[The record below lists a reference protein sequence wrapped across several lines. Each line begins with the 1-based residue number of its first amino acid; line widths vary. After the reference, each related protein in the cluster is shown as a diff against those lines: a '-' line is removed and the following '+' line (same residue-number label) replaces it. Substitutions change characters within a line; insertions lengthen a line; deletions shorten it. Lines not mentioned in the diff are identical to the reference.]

1 MAGDAEKNQ
10 HPLLYDTVEVI
21 AMDEEQKALL
31 MDLPTSVRGF
41 CYHDAD
47 GEEYVVL
54 NSRLTHEQN
63 RKTYRHEQ
71 EHIRRGDLDNPDYI
85 EY

>member
-1 MAGDAEKNQ
+1 M
-10 HPLLYDTVEVI
+10 
-21 AMDEEQKALL
+21 EEELKAVLV
-31 MDLPTSVRGF
+31 DLPTSVRGF
-41 CYHDAD
+41 CYHDTD

-54 NSRLTHEQN
+54 NSRLTREQN